1 LRLAFPKVAK
11 RKLATGPRDF
21 PGSVS
26 GMFAPCAE
34 PDEKGSRTQLA
45 NGNDVAEIEAATIR
59 IAIIDNHTYPE
70 EYVFGC

>member
-1 LRLAFPKVAK
+1 
-11 RKLATGPRDF
+11 
-21 PGSVS
+21 
-26 GMFAPCAE
+26 MFAPCAE